1 MKVLAMRDA
10 KTGLSATLDEAQHER
25 VLITRNG
32 KPSAIVIGVE
42 GRDFEDVLLMSNPKF
57 WEMIE
62 ASRKNPKTYS
72 IEEVREYFTEKDAKE
87 ATTPRGRAGQRLGR
101 AAPPSKATQPTSTR
115 PRSARQRAR
124 G

>member
-32 KPSAIVIGVE
+32 KPSAVVIGVE

-62 ASRKNPKTYS
+62 ASRKNPTTYS
-72 IEEVREYFTEKDAKE
+72 IEEVREYFAEKDAGE
-87 ATTPRGRAGQRLGR
+87 AGAPRRRAGR
-101 AAPPSKATQPTSTR
+101 AAPTNKAMQPTSTQ
-115 PRSARQRAR
+115 PRRAR
-124 G
+124 RRTPG

>member
-32 KPSAIVIGVE
+32 KPSAVVIGVE

-72 IEEVREYFTEKDAKE
+72 MEEIRGYFADKDAKE
-87 ATTPRGRAGQRLGR
+87 A
-101 AAPPSKATQPTSTR
+101 AAPPKRRRAARTAPPNKAMQPTTTQPR
-115 PRSARQRAR
+115 GARQRAR

>member
-32 KPSAIVIGVE
+32 KPSAVVIGVE

-62 ASRKNPKTYS
+62 ASRRNPKTYS
-72 IEEVREYFTEKDAKE
+72 MEEVRHYFAEKDAKD
-87 ATTPRGRAGQRLGR
+87 AAAPRGRRR
-101 AAPPSKATQPTSTR
+101 AARRSPPEKATPPASTQPR
-115 PRSARQRAR
+115 KAPQRAR

>member
-10 KTGLSATLDEAQHER
+10 KTGFSATLDEAQRDR

-32 KPSAIVIGVE
+32 KPSVIVIGVE

-57 WEMIE
+57 WQMIE
-62 ASRKNPKTYS
+62 ASRNNPKTYS
-72 IEEVREYFTEKDAKE
+72 MEEVRQYLAEKDSKE
-87 ATTPRGRAGQRLGR
+87 AATQSGRAGR
-101 AAPPSKATQPTSTR
+101 AARAGPPSKALPPTSTR
-115 PRSARQRAR
+115 PHSARKSAR

>member
-72 IEEVREYFTEKDAKE
+72 MEEIREYFAEKDAKE
-87 ATTPRGRAGQRLGR
+87 A
-101 AAPPSKATQPTSTR
+101 AAPPKRQRASRTAPPNKAMQPTR
-115 PRSARQRAR
+115 AQPRSARQRTR